1 MIAKGY
7 IELDITN
14 MKSSVASA
22 VTELNKID
30 RAGDLVQ
37 SEMNKLQSASKGVGG
52 TFQQAAEKSK
62 ALAQQIEQVKSKTS
76 VYKQEVTALNTIVS
90 RSKDEQEKL
99 STKIEQVTGKYDKSK
114 AKIKEVAE
122 AHGKESEEYAKAISA
137 SEKYRN
143 ELLQLE
149 SKYEAL
155 GLEIDSSGQSIT
167 EFSTKVNN
175 GEASISQMSR
185 ELAEAQ
191 NKAILLGGALQEAG
205 GKLQTVGQ
213 GMSNVG
219 GMLAIGI
226 TVPIVAAGT
235 ASVKL
240 ATDAETSFA
249 KVSTIA
255 DETVLSYDKLK
266 KGVTS
271 ASRDSGVEITE
282 FNEALYSSLS
292 AGVESGKAIEFTT
305 GMVKLA
311 RGGFTDTAKAVDVVT
326 SVLNAYGLSADEATS
341 ISDKLILTQNIG
353 KTTVDEL
360 AGSLGRIIPSAK
372 AAGVGM
378 DDVGTTM
385 AILTKR
391 GIQTAEATT
400 YYNGML
406 NELSKSGSIADKTL
420 RDMSGKGFTQLVEE
434 GKPVTE
440 ILQML
445 KDEAEKNGKS
455 LADMFGSMEGGKA
468 ALSIMSDGGKE
479 YNEVLETMKN
489 SSGTAQ
495 TAFDKMDATPAVK
508 MQKEFNKL
516 KLAGIDVGAKLLPV
530 VTQGVTLIGDL
541 AEKFAKLS
549 PEQQETIIK
558 TLAFAAAT
566 GPLLKGVGAATSGIG
581 SMTKGVGKLMENMG
595 KKAVDDATKSVGG
608 FAKVVGGISPV
619 SGIALAGVA
628 ALGIGV
634 AVAMKK
640 AHDSAIKA
648 DLKKHFGNVSL
659 SMEEVEDVAK
669 RLTTRDWTVKL
680 DAAIEAREKVAGFE
694 AELKTTVDDLNK
706 IDWKISVGLALTDAE
721 KVGYKES
728 LLSYVDQ
735 SVKYMEQQHYTANL
749 SIDAILAP
757 GTAENSSYKE
767 FCDSYYNGLNS
778 ELTGLGKELSDL
790 VNQAFEDNIL
800 TPEELSVINEKK
812 AEIQK
817 KLDEVAKARYDLKL
831 SNIAASAPQ
840 SGLTA
845 DSFKSVQKQLQT
857 EIGKRKEEIES
868 QKVELLVPYQA
879 ELNSAKEGGDV
890 VKIDE
895 AQDAFEKA
903 KVEIEEKANEEL
915 SNLNLDM
922 VNVELGT
929 IKTNYN
935 TEQLAGDF
943 KEGLKGSFN
952 KAVSSA
958 TALGEN
964 ADWSTMWEGLRVQVA
979 SGSEELSGASKE
991 VINDMLEQM
1000 KPQTEQLEAV
1010 ARQYE
1015 EAGKAVPEGIAKGLE
1030 DTYQLEMMSGNTDHM
1045 YQLLGMQMSDSPE
1058 FFDAIEKAKESG
1070 GYIPEGIA
1078 EGIQTA
1084 TGQVYNEQLHLWE
1097 QTGDASELGAAD
1109 AAAKASA
1116 ASERV
1121 PESIRESLEKGKN
1134 PLERTAKELITGVKD
1149 PFPREDW
1156 EALGAPVG
1164 KLPTTMEE
1172 ILRNGKV
1179 GVDTSAQNLVS
1190 SVKDPLAMTSWVGVG
1205 GEVGQIPVAMQ
1216 SALIGG
1222 TAGVDLSAR
1231 ILALSA
1237 KNPFANGGWTGTGST
1252 SGAQLGD
1259 GLGGGLYGKSGY
1271 VGAQSALL
1279 AENAKGNITNANFN
1293 RFGITEGGTL
1303 PSGIGA
1309 GIDGNKKLV
1318 DASVSKVSST
1328 INGLSSSNFSTN
1340 TWGLDMIIG
1349 LARGI
1354 TSGKSDFLV
1363 SAVTGVAGLITSM
1376 LHFTRPDVGPLRY
1389 YEEWM
1394 PHMMQGY
1401 AKGIKDNRYRIA
1413 NELSETTFQ
1422 MQRIMSDISM
1432 PDIDFGDFINPSIIQ
1447 GEMSIKQVG
1456 QDNHVKLA
1464 DEIANRIVAALQKS
1478 PISPIFR
1485 IEEGDIIMDGEKV
1498 GRTTAPVI
1506 SRIISGKI

>member
-62 ALAQQIEQVKSKTS
+62 ALAQQIEQVKSKTA
-76 VYKQEVTALNTIVS
+76 VYKQEVTVLNTIVS

-191 NKAILLGGALQEAG
+191 SKAILLGGALQEAG

-326 SVLNAYGLSADEATS
+326 SVLNAYGLSADDATS

-495 TAFDKMDATPAVK
+495 TAFDKMDVTPAVK

-595 KKAVDDATKSVGG
+595 KKSAAKAMEDGVEGVAKATENAGKGIGAFGG
-608 FAKVVGGISPV
+608 AASAIIAPV
-619 SGIALAGVA
+619 GIAAIAIGGMVA
-628 ALGIGV
+628 A
-634 AVAMKK
+634 
-640 AHDSAIKA
+640 IKI
-648 DLKKHFGNVSL
+648 S
-659 SMEEVEDVAK
+659 EEQSSK
-669 RLTTRDWTVKL
+669 RIEKL
-680 DAAIEAREKVAGFE
+680 
-694 AELKTTVDDLNK
+694 AEL
-706 IDWKISVGLALTDAE
+706 SP
-721 KVGYKES
+721 KE
-728 LLSYVDQ
+728 
-735 SVKYMEQQHYTANL
+735 
-749 SIDAILAP
+749 
-757 GTAENSSYKE
+757 
-767 FCDSYYNGLNS
+767 
-778 ELTGLGKELSDL
+778 KELS
-790 VNQAFEDNIL
+790 EC
-800 TPEELSVINEKK
+800 INEQ
-812 AEIQK
+812 AEIYS
-817 KLDEVAKARYDLKL
+817 KLNSSR
-831 SNIAASAPQ
+831 
-840 SGLTA
+840 
-845 DSFKSVQKQLQT
+845 
-857 EIGKRKEEIES
+857 IES
-868 QKVELLVPYQA
+868 MAGIEA
-879 ELNSAKEGGDV
+879 ESNHTQGLA
-890 VKIDE
+890 DE
-895 AQDAFEKA
+895 
-903 KVEIEEKANEEL
+903 
-915 SNLNLDM
+915 
-922 VNVELGT
+922 
-929 IKTNYN
+929 
-935 TEQLAGDF
+935 
-943 KEGLKGSFN
+943 LKGL
-952 KAVSSA
+952 AD
-958 TALGEN
+958 EN
-964 ADWSTMWEGLRVQVA
+964 GNVTEENRERAQV
-979 SGSEELSGASKE
+979 
-991 VINDMLEQM
+991 
-1000 KPQTEQLEAV
+1000 
-1010 ARQYE
+1010 
-1015 EAGKAVPEGIAKGLE
+1015 
-1030 DTYQLEMMSGNTDHM
+1030 
-1045 YQLLGMQMSDSPE
+1045 
-1058 FFDAIEKAKESG
+1058 
-1070 GYIPEGIA
+1070 
-1078 EGIQTA
+1078 
-1084 TGQVYNEQLHLWE
+1084 
-1097 QTGDASELGAAD
+1097 
-1109 AAAKASA
+1109 
-1116 ASERV
+1116 
-1121 PESIRESLEKGKN
+1121 
-1134 PLERTAKELITGVKD
+1134 
-1149 PFPREDW
+1149 
-1156 EALGAPVG
+1156 
-1164 KLPTTMEE
+1164 
-1172 ILRNGKV
+1172 
-1179 GVDTSAQNLVS
+1179 
-1190 SVKDPLAMTSWVGVG
+1190 
-1205 GEVGQIPVAMQ
+1205 
-1216 SALIGG
+1216 
-1222 TAGVDLSAR
+1222 
-1231 ILALSA
+1231 
-1237 KNPFANGGWTGTGST
+1237 
-1252 SGAQLGD
+1252 
-1259 GLGGGLYGKSGY
+1259 
-1271 VGAQSALL
+1271 
-1279 AENAKGNITNANFN
+1279 
-1293 RFGITEGGTL
+1293 
-1303 PSGIGA
+1303 
-1309 GIDGNKKLV
+1309 
-1318 DASVSKVSST
+1318 
-1328 INGLSSSNFSTN
+1328 
-1340 TWGLDMIIG
+1340 
-1349 LARGI
+1349 
-1354 TSGKSDFLV
+1354 
-1363 SAVTGVAGLITSM
+1363 
-1376 LHFTRPDVGPLRY
+1376 
-1389 YEEWM
+1389 
-1394 PHMMQGY
+1394 
-1401 AKGIKDNRYRIA
+1401 IA
-1413 NELSETTFQ
+1413 NELSESLGLEIEMTDGVIQKYEELRNSIDLVIQKKKAEATQ
-1422 MQRIMSDISM
+1422 SATQSGYEEAIVNQTQAYKNYSEAQNNVANTSGKLHEAQASLNEIQRIYNNGVGLSDAQYEIYIEKLGKAGEEVSGLEKKLGTQSETLNKSEEAYVGYNATIQNYEGLVAAIVSGDADRINEAISNSTNNFITAETGTKTSLEKQVQEFGAKYREM
-1432 PDIDFGDFINPSIIQ
+1432 EEAIKNGAPGITQESVDAMGILSDKATQELKTKTEQEKAGIIEALRSCGISAADGLGNAISEKSPEVQLKAMELIGQLSNGASLKQPEIQSLLSACGISASDSLIQGVAGKAPEVQAQAISLLSELQNAEATKRQEILSQLNALGISADDSLASGMDGNKSTIKVSATGVIDTIGATSEQRIGFITPGFKSSLESMGTTGVGGMEGVVSKSSLSAPGMQTPDWSEKAKTGRSGMQLYLDGNPLSVVMNVVKKIGGSIGDVLGFADGGIANEPSIF
-1447 GEMSIKQVG
+1447 GEAGAEMAIPLDPTKRTRAISLYNQTGRLLGISNKESAMRANILGSISKESRVRNSENNLNITLSVPG
-1456 QDNHVKLA
+1456 YNYSELA
-1464 DEIANRIVAALQKS
+1464 KELAAALQS
-1478 PISPIFR
+1478 TPPVFNATFE
-1485 IEEGDIIMDGEKV
+1485 IEDGDVFFDNEKV
-1498 GRTTAPVI
+1498 GRKQAPVI